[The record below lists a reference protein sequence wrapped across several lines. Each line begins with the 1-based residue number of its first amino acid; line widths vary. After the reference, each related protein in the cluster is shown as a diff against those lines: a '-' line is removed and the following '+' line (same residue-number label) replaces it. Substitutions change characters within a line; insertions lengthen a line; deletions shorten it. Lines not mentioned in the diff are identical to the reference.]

1 MKRDQII
8 VVVVVAVIV
17 VAVGFSRQIDTP
29 VVALLVAVAIP
40 SIILHEVS
48 HGVVALFF
56 GDDTAQRAGRITLN
70 PIRHVDVF
78 GTLILPALLALS
90 GFGVFGYAKPVPVNP
105 SRMRHPANDAVLTS
119 LAGPATN
126 VLLALVAGEWLRHL
140 NPQFLSLG
148 SGAWLLRI
156 LYAFGFVNVILAV
169 FNLLPIPPLD
179 GSAVIGRF
187 LPKDMQHGW
196 EQIRRYGMV
205 VLIIVVL
212 LRPTLLASLF
222 NPAVNLWLR
231 VVGL

>member
-17 VAVGFSRQIDTP
+17 VAAGFSRDIDTSE
-29 VVALLVAVAIP
+29 VALLVAVAIP

-90 GFGVFGYAKPVPVNP
+90 GYGLFGYAKPVPVNP

-126 VLLALVAGEWLRHL
+126 VLLAVLAGVWLRQLH
-140 NPQFLSLG
+140 PQVLSLYG
-148 SGAWLLRI
+148 GAWRLRI
-156 LYAFGFVNVILAV
+156 VFAFGFVNVTLAV

-179 GSAVIGRF
+179 GSAVIARF
-187 LPKDMQHGW
+187 LPKDMQQGW

-212 LRPTLLASLF
+212 LRPALLASLF
-222 NPAVNLWLR
+222 NPAINLWLR
-231 VVGL
+231 AFGL